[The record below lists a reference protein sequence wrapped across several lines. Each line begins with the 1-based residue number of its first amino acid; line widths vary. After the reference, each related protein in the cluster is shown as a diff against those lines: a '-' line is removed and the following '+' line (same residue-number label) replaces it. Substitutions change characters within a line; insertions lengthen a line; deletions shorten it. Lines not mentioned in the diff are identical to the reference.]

1 MRPYLSRN
9 CRIAGRTWIFSNA
22 LFFDDSILHTKSKEK
37 NRRACSVLFF
47 WPSVSMAGIEK
58 AEREREE
65 LKGTDKKHIYLAR
78 AESWDGGAAGLNYMH
93 RYLPYKK
100 PARHLP

>member
-1 MRPYLSRN
+1 MF
-9 CRIAGRTWIFSNA
+9 CTIFLA
-22 LFFDDSILHTKSKEK
+22 LCIRGWQRKLK
-37 NRRACSVLFF
+37 
-47 WPSVSMAGIEK
+47 
-58 AEREREE
+58 EREREE

-78 AESWDGGAAGLNYMH
+78 AESWDGGLQGLNYMH

>member
-1 MRPYLSRN
+1 MILSYIENQR
-9 CRIAGRTWIFSNA
+9 RKTGEHVLYYFSGPLYPWLA
-22 LFFDDSILHTKSKEK
+22 
-37 NRRACSVLFF
+37 
-47 WPSVSMAGIEK
+47 EK
-58 AEREREE
+58 AEREE

-78 AESWDGGAAGLNYMH
+78 AESWNGGAAGLNYMH